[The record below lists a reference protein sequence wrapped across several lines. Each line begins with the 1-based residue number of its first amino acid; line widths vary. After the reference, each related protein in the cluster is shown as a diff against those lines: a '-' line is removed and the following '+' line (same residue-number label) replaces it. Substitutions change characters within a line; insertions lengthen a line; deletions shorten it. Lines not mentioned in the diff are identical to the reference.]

1 MRNICGIYCAI
12 EIFVLVFVGTIGS
25 LIITLDSAVYE
36 MDDVLKNVNQ
46 FLRCVFMYQFA
57 IKEYLDYYVKN
68 SGIILLI
75 LLSSVFLLPLN
86 LLIFC
91 VLCVSF
97 VIKIIV
103 IIFLKVFG
111 KKEDDNED

>member
-1 MRNICGIYCAI
+1 MSDIFGIYCAI
-12 EIFVLVFVGTIGS
+12 ELFVLVFVGTIGS

-36 MDDVLKNVNQ
+36 MDDGLKNFNQ

-75 LLSSVFLLPLN
+75 VLSSIFVLPLN
-86 LLIFC
+86 LLIFF
-91 VLCVSF
+91 VLCGSL
-97 VIKIIV
+97 VIKFIV
-103 IIFLKVFG
+103 IIFMKVFG
-111 KKEDDNED
+111 KKES